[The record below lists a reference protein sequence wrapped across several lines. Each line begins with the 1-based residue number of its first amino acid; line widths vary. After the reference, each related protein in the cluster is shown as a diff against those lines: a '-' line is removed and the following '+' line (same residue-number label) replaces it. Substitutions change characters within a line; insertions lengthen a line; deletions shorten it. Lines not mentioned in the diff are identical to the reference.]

1 MRLAKLIELLQIGSP
16 SNLKN
21 GGVLYRIDINTDKE
35 NNYSNKDY
43 IENEYV
49 IYIGFKSGVLNKV
62 KVYNLNSIIEDNY
75 FYFTQDIDRGALTIS
90 HADGI
95 LYDAKGLEI
104 KQIINTSINEDLE
117 NILNEI
123 EAKTNIIIKD
133 RDKKRKESVDDI
145 QNAFDDETDITDTV
159 E

>member
-35 NNYSNKDY
+35 NSYSNKDY

-62 KVYNLNSIIEDNY
+62 KVYNLNFIIEDNY
-75 FYFTQDIDRGALTIS
+75 FYFTQDIDRGTLTIS

-95 LYDAKGLEI
+95 IYNAKGFEI
-104 KQIINTSINEDLE
+104 KQIINTSIDKDLE

-123 EAKTNIIIKD
+123 KAKTNIIIKD
-133 RDKKRKESVDDI
+133 RDKKRKESADDI
-145 QNAFDDETDITDTV
+145 QNAFDYETDMTDTF